1 MNEVKG
7 RRERAAF
14 CQAFVMHLL
23 HSTPSTMRGAP
34 SSRHCSTMCLAFHV
48 SRSDKESEIACA
60 TKNTTPAKRQS
71 RSGGDEWA
79 SRAGKVM
86 MAAAPRLD
94 GGPRG
99 SAVGFVVARA
109 ASRLLRGFGRKASAA
124 SVVRVSLTGSG
135 LPWTSRPP
143 AEGVARAWRGPEAW
157 WFRRTLASRTSR
169 AHCRPKPA
177 LRCPSVPQQRSAAA
191 S

>member
-94 GGPRG
+94 GGLRG

-124 SVVRVSLTGSG
+124 SVVRVSLTGTG
-135 LPWTSRPP
+135 LCLGSFPPP
-143 AEGVARAWRGPEAW
+143 AEGVPRAWRGAEPW
-157 WFRRTLASRTSR
+157 RFRPDASFSY
-169 AHCRPKPA
+169 
-177 LRCPSVPQQRSAAA
+177 
-191 S
+191 

>member
-1 MNEVKG
+1 MIEVKG

-34 SSRHCSTMCLAFHV
+34 SSRHCSTTCFAFHV

-86 MAAAPRLD
+86 MAAAL
-94 GGPRG
+94 GPR
-99 SAVGFVVARA
+99 A
-109 ASRLLRGFGRKASAA
+109 APAGAGQKLRGKWLLLSESF
-124 SVVRVSLTGSG
+124 
-135 LPWTSRPP
+135 
-143 AEGVARAWRGPEAW
+143 
-157 WFRRTLASRTSR
+157 
-169 AHCRPKPA
+169 
-177 LRCPSVPQQRSAAA
+177 
-191 S
+191 

>member
-94 GGPRG
+94 GGLRG

-135 LPWTSRPP
+135 VPRGSFPP
-143 AEGVARAWRGPEAW
+143 VAEGVPRAWRGSEAW
-157 WFRRTLASRTSR
+157 LFSAGAAR
-169 AHCRPKPA
+169 A
-177 LRCPSVPQQRSAAA
+177 LAA
-191 S
+191 SAGALCEAAPETRIT